1 MTDFEWQEI
10 RLAVFDVD
18 GTLYDQRCLRPK
30 MLLELLAHCLRR
42 PGDLRVL
49 RLIAEFRRS
58 REELAVAEVEGI
70 GELQYQRPAAKLGLE
85 PTEARRT
92 LESWML
98 ERPLKHLRA
107 CRFAAVDSFMQAL
120 QKSGIVVAVL
130 SDYPAADKLA
140 ALGLDA
146 DQQVSAVDPEV
157 DRLKPHPRG
166 LQRVLELTGVPV
178 EQSVMIGD
186 RDERDGE
193 CARRAGTHWLIKTS
207 GGQPEG
213 PYFREYADLLSSF
226 EQRAAEEA
234 TLQ

>member
-1 MTDFEWQEI
+1 MADFDWQDI

-30 MLLELLAHCLRR
+30 MLFELLAHCLRR

-49 RLIAEFRRS
+49 RLISEFRRS
-58 REELAVAEVEGI
+58 REKLAVAEAEGI
-70 GELQYQRPAAKLGLE
+70 GELQYLRPAASLGWE

-92 LESWML
+92 LEDWML
-98 ERPLKHLRA
+98 DRPLKHLRA
-107 CRFAAVDSFMQAL
+107 CRFSAVDSFLQAL
-120 QKSGIVVAVL
+120 QESGIVVAVL

-140 ALGLDA
+140 ALELDA
-146 DQQVSAVDPEV
+146 DLQISAVDPEV

-166 LQRVLELTGVPV
+166 LQRVLELASVAAD
-178 EQSVMIGD
+178 QAVMIGD

-193 CARRAGTHWLIKTS
+193 CARRAGTRWLIKTS
-207 GGQPEG
+207 GDRPAEL
-213 PYFREYADLLSSF
+213 YFKEYSDLLKSF
-226 EQRAAEEA
+226 GQSAAEDA